1 VCSECGTTFEPV
13 TTLAGGTASGIVPPN
28 PLPEAAD
35 PTVACAKCDSTDVY
49 MLEGEPLDNAKL
61 VNAERVNSERV
72 EAKLVCAQCGALLK
86 LEITEI
92 APG

>member
-1 VCSECGTTFEPV
+1 
-13 TTLAGGTASGIVPPN
+13 
-28 PLPEAAD
+28 
-35 PTVACAKCDSTDVY
+35 

-72 EAKLVCAQCGALLK
+72 EAKLDCAQCGALLK